1 MIIIIIYDFTKDLKA
16 IIKED
21 YVLKN
26 ILKVFNTT
34 ILALIIIIATF
45 SNSANAADS
54 GTLNHEVY
62 KYNTNDTSIANDYF
76 NKPQSTLRKMVNCMF
91 K

>member
-1 MIIIIIYDFTKDLKA
+1 M
-16 IIKED
+16 
-21 YVLKN
+21 KN

-54 GTLNHEVY
+54 GTLN
-62 KYNTNDTSIANDYF
+62 
-76 NKPQSTLRKMVNCMF
+76 
-91 K
+91 